1 MASVTKRP
9 RSKFWVACFTDRNG
23 RRLKRSTKITNRK
36 EAQKKTDE
44 YEQAWRQKKTA
55 LQFRRIMTEGYRSLT
70 DGDVSHASVRA
81 FFDSWTRH
89 RDGYERWPFTV
100 DQLRTVL
107 SVADPEWKSMILCGL
122 YTGQRLSD
130 IALLTWENV
139 DLERNKLRLVT
150 RKTNKRLIIPLAP
163 ALARIF
169 EMIPSSDDAAAPL
182 HPRAHAIVTAQ
193 RKEGSPEQSI
203 CGLAGASW
211 TEKENSA
218 AADV

>member
-130 IALLTWENV
+130 IA
-139 DLERNKLRLVT
+139 
-150 RKTNKRLIIPLAP
+150 
-163 ALARIF
+163 
-169 EMIPSSDDAAAPL
+169 DAAAPL

-193 RKEGSPEQSI
+193 GKRGHLSNQFADLLAQVGLRKKTPQRPTSNQGRSVHPDRENRLSFH
-203 CGLAGASW
+203 ASDIPV
-211 TEKENSA
+211 SLF
-218 AADV
+218 